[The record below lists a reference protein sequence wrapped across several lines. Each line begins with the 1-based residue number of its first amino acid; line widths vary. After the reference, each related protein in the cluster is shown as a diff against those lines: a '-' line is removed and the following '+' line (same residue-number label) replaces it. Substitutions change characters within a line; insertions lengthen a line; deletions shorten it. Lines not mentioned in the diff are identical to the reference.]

1 MGLKGLL
8 LLQPLLATLALPC
21 SPGGLRTSSRLS
33 LPSPALW
40 PGLWGLPW
48 TLEHPSKGAYLSPPS
63 LWYFLS
69 SGSLSQTGAKEEVP
83 GSAATPT
90 VPSSGL
96 LGCASL
102 PRPGPT
108 LPASLR
114 TLGSSEGTPSS
125 HTQGVM
131 LVSLRLSL
139 PQPVLRLI

>member
-69 SGSLSQTGAKEEVP
+69 SGSLSQTGAKEEVSD
-83 GSAATPT
+83 GDEFSLG
-90 VPSSGL
+90 GL
-96 LGCASL
+96 NVRGCGHPLAQVQE
-102 PRPGPT
+102 R
-108 LPASLR
+108 LR
-114 TLGSSEGTPSS
+114 V
-125 HTQGVM
+125 QGA
-131 LVSLRLSL
+131 LRRGNQAGDST
-139 PQPVLRLI
+139 